1 MDMFKKGILLLILM
15 IGVLTFSQAQRT
27 PPAPPA
33 PPRPPAGLDEN
44 RIKSLKIAHLT
55 ERLNLSSEEAVKFW
69 PIYNQ
74 YEDKKLALQKELT
87 KLEVSLD
94 MDEKEANAFIQK
106 SIDNA
111 QKLVDLRREQLTAL
125 KGILSTQQLAMLQIS
140 DRDFGRVVL
149 TEVQGRRMNR
159 GK

>member
-1 MDMFKKGILLLILM
+1 MDMFKKEILLMILM
-15 IGVLTFSQAQRT
+15 FGVLTFSQAQIRPPVPPT
-27 PPAPPA
+27 PPKPPT
-33 PPRPPAGLDEN
+33 GLDEN

-55 ERLNLSSEEAVKFW
+55 ERLNLSSEEAAKFW

-74 YEDKKLALQKELT
+74 FEDKKLALQKELS
-87 KLEVSLD
+87 KLEVSLE

-106 SIDNA
+106 SLENA
-111 QKLVDLRREQLTAL
+111 QKLVDLRKEQLNAL
-125 KGILSTQQLAMLQIS
+125 KGVLSTQQLAMLQIS

>member
-1 MDMFKKGILLLILM
+1 MNMFKKGILLLILM

-94 MDEKEANAFIQK
+94 MEEKEANAFIQK

>member
-1 MDMFKKGILLLILM
+1 MDMFKKGILLMILM

-74 YEDKKLALQKELT
+74 YEDKKLTLQKELT

>member
-1 MDMFKKGILLLILM
+1 MDMFKKEILLMILM
-15 IGVLTFSQAQRT
+15 FGVLTFSQAQIRPPVPPT
-27 PPAPPA
+27 PPK
-33 PPRPPAGLDEN
+33 PPAGLDEN

-55 ERLNLSSEEAVKFW
+55 ERLNLSSEEAAKFW

-74 YEDKKLALQKELT
+74 FEDKKLALQKELS
-87 KLEVSLD
+87 KLEVSLK
-94 MDEKEANAFIQK
+94 MDEKDANAFIQK
-106 SIDNA
+106 SLENS
-111 QKLVDLRREQLTAL
+111 QKLVDLRKEQLNAL
-125 KGILSTQQLAMLQIS
+125 KGVLSTQQLAMLQIS

>member
-1 MDMFKKGILLLILM
+1 MIKKGFLLMILM

-27 PPAPPA
+27 PPAPPT
-33 PPRPPAGLDEN
+33 PPRPPARLDEN

-74 YEDKKLALQKELT
+74 FEDKKLALQKEIA
-87 KLEVSLD
+87 KLEVSLE
-94 MDEKEANAFIQK
+94 MDEKEANTFIQK
-106 SIDNA
+106 SLENA
-111 QKLVDLRREQLTAL
+111 QKLVDLRKEQLTAL
-125 KGILSTQQLAMLQIS
+125 KGVLSTQQLAMLQIS

>member
-1 MDMFKKGILLLILM
+1 MIKKGFLLMILM
-15 IGVLTFSQAQRT
+15 IGVLAFSQAQRT
-27 PPAPPA
+27 PPAPPT
-33 PPRPPAGLDEN
+33 PPRPPARLDEN

-74 YEDKKLALQKELT
+74 FEDKKLALQKEMA
-87 KLEVSLD
+87 KLEVSLE
-94 MDEKEANAFIQK
+94 MDEKEANTFIQK
-106 SIDNA
+106 SLENA

-125 KGILSTQQLAMLQIS
+125 KGVLSTQQLAMLQIS

>member
-15 IGVLTFSQAQRT
+15 IGVLTFSQAQKT

-111 QKLVDLRREQLTAL
+111 QKLVDLRREQLTEL

>member
-1 MDMFKKGILLLILM
+1 LNI
-15 IGVLTFSQAQRT
+15 SQAQSPPPT
-27 PPAPPA
+27 PPN
-33 PPRPPAGLDEN
+33 PPRPPAGIDEN

-74 YEDKKLALQKELT
+74 FEDKKLALQKEIA

-94 MDEKEANAFIQK
+94 MDEKEANVFIQK
-106 SIDNA
+106 SIENA
-111 QKLVDLRREQLTAL
+111 QKLVDLRKEQLTAL
-125 KGILSTQQLAMLQIS
+125 KGVLSAQQLAMLQIS